1 MARPIAGAR
10 ATGQIWRIMRRIPS
24 LCLLFAVPCL
34 IAPAAAAPLLVVTG
48 DDYPPFASVNLPD
61 GGFSLP
67 LVRAAFAAS
76 GMDITIEIMPWRR
89 GYDMVLRGEA
99 IATFPYVDTPERRRE
114 TAFSDALY
122 EVVQDLVA
130 RREDPPAFDG
140 RPESLKGLT
149 ICMPFGYALPPVLER
164 RVEQGAM
171 ARVSPADPADCA
183 NLVARGRADI
193 AVGDRWSLR
202 RIVAATGLQHS
213 LATLQ
218 PPFSRTSH
226 HAVFSRAAADWP
238 GLLDAFNRGLARV
251 KATPA
256 YAGWLHTNI
265 AADQP

>member
-1 MARPIAGAR
+1 
-10 ATGQIWRIMRRIPS
+10 MRRLPSRSLLS
-24 LCLLFAVPCL
+24 LCLFLAAPC
-34 IAPAAAAPLLVVTG
+34 IIVPAAAAPLLVITG
-48 DDYPPFASVNLPD
+48 DDYPPFASANQPD

-76 GMDITIEIMPWRR
+76 GMDITIEVMPWRR

-99 IATFPYVDTPERRRE
+99 IATFPYVETTERRRE

-171 ARVSPADPADCA
+171 TRVSPADPADCA
-183 NLVARGRADI
+183 SLVARGRADI

-202 RIVAATGLQHS
+202 RIIAATGLQHS
-213 LATLQ
+213 LTALQ
-218 PPFSRTSH
+218 PPFSRTGH
-226 HAVFSRAAADWP
+226 HAVFSRAVADWP
-238 GLLDAFNRGLARV
+238 RLLDAFNRGLARV

-256 YAGWLHTNI
+256 YAGWLRANI
-265 AADQP
+265 DAEDP